1 MRGVRGDRG
10 ERGERGERGG
20 SVRRITWRGE
30 KRGETSR
37 RILAI
42 GEGRNAYQV
51 PSSNGVLSYRR

>member
-10 ERGERGERGG
+10 ERGERGF

-30 KRGETSR
+30 KGGETSR